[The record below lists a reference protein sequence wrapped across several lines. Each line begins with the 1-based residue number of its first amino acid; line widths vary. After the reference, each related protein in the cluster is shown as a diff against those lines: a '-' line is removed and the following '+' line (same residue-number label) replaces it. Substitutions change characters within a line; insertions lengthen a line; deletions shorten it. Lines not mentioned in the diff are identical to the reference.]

1 MKKNGNKKGKNMK
14 EIINKVMPSL
24 VSALIIAV
32 ITAWFT
38 SSRRLE
44 ENYNSI
50 TKLSDDIEK
59 IEKSH
64 TRRLENLE
72 YSREKMPDYYV
83 TRREF
88 NVIIE
93 ALDEKMNKV
102 DKNVEKLLDLQMMKN
117 KG

>member
-1 MKKNGNKKGKNMK
+1 MR
-14 EIINKVMPSL
+14 EIINKVMPGL

-38 SSRRLE
+38 NSRRLE

-50 TKLSDDIEK
+50 IKLSDDVEK
-59 IEKSH
+59 IEKTH

-72 YSREKMPDYYV
+72 YSKEKMPDYYV

-102 DKNVEKLLDLQMMKN
+102 DKNIEKLLDLQMNHQK
-117 KG
+117 

>member
-1 MKKNGNKKGKNMK
+1 MR
-14 EIINKVMPSL
+14 EIINKVMPGL

-38 SSRRLE
+38 NSRRLE

-50 TKLSDDIEK
+50 IRLSDDIEK

-72 YSREKMPDYYV
+72 HSREKMPDYYV

-88 NVIIE
+88 NVIIG

-102 DKNVEKLLDLQMMKN
+102 DKNIEKLMDLQMKQN
-117 KG
+117 IN

>member
-1 MKKNGNKKGKNMK
+1 MR
-14 EIINKVMPSL
+14 EIINKVMPGL

-38 SSRRLE
+38 NLRRLE

-50 TKLSDDIEK
+50 IKLSADVEK

-102 DKNVEKLLDLQMMKN
+102 DKNIEKLLDLQMMKN

>member
-1 MKKNGNKKGKNMK
+1 MK